1 MKKATTKKRSLYK
14 NKTLIVG
21 CGKLGSSMANKCSL
35 EGKNIIVV
43 DKYQD
48 AFDRLSDTFGGYTMV
63 GDVTDLTFL
72 EEAHIS
78 SAKEIIITT
87 GDDNI
92 NLLIAHVARKVFDV
106 PEIYVRLNNPE
117 NEVLLKGMS
126 IKAIFPFEL
135 SFDKFN
141 VLRGGRNK

>member
-1 MKKATTKKRSLYK
+1 MPKKVTTKKRSLLK

-35 EGKNIIVV
+35 EGKNIIVI
-43 DKYQD
+43 DRSQD
-48 AFDRLSDTFGGYTMV
+48 AFDRLSDTFGGYTIV

-72 EEAHIS
+72 QEAHIS

-87 GDDNI
+87 GDDNV
-92 NLLIAHVARKVFDV
+92 NLFIAHIARKVYDV

-117 NEVLLKGMS
+117 NEVLLKGLS

-141 VLRGGRNK
+141 VLRGGRK

>member
-1 MKKATTKKRSLYK
+1 MKKVVSKKRSLIK

-21 CGKLGSSMANKCSL
+21 CGRLGSSMANKCSL

-43 DKYQD
+43 DQDVD

-63 GDVTDLTFL
+63 GDVTDPVFL
-72 EEAHIS
+72 EEAHVS

-87 GDDNI
+87 GDDNV
-92 NLLIAHVARKVFDV
+92 NLFIAHIARKIYDV
-106 PEIYVRLNNPE
+106 PEIYVRLNSPE
-117 NEVLLKGMS
+117 NEVLLKGMG

-141 VLRGGRNK
+141 VLRGGKK

>member
-1 MKKATTKKRSLYK
+1 MKKVVTKKRSLIK

-21 CGKLGSSMANKCSL
+21 CGRLGSSMANKCSL
-35 EGKNIIVV
+35 EGKNIIVL
-43 DKYQD
+43 DQNAD
-48 AFDRLSDTFGGYTMV
+48 AFDKLSDAFGGYTVV
-63 GDVTDLTFL
+63 GDVTDPVFL
-72 EEAHIS
+72 EEAYVS

-87 GDDNI
+87 GDDNV
-92 NLLIAHVARKVFDV
+92 NLFIAHIARKIYDV

-117 NEVLLKGMS
+117 NEVLLKGMG

-141 VLRGGRNK
+141 VLRGGKK